1 MQEQICTDSSD
12 VVAGRNFGDR
22 FDAEVGIHI
31 NLAQGKLN
39 LARTTRWL
47 KAL

>member
-1 MQEQICTDSSD
+1 MLLQEEIL
-12 VVAGRNFGDR
+12 GDR

-39 LARTTRWL
+39 LARTTRCL
-47 KAL
+47 KAW